1 MALRA
6 GARKIL
12 KKSSLFLLIRTSGR
26 HLWEC
31 KSFCGDKRD
40 TSLWTEPKERV
51 CCLHFSTPRPTQQRP
66 SPGPQLLDA
75 SCLPENRDRSQCVH
89 AVHCFSE
96 CIPENC
102 YHEKNSTKLLRS
114 FVKVVYLRVTIQSGD
129 LTSYQ
134 TQQCPGITQTQLGTS
149 FLSKYL

>member
-89 AVHCFSE
+89 TVHCFLE

-102 YHEKNSTKLLRS
+102 YQEKKFHQTFAFICESSISEGYNSVRRFNFISNPAMSRDYPNPTGNIISL
-114 FVKVVYLRVTIQSGD
+114 
-129 LTSYQ
+129 
-134 TQQCPGITQTQLGTS
+134 
-149 FLSKYL
+149 